1 MSIQSIDAISRPGS
15 IDRWQYAK
23 SFSNMPPQ
31 MSSPMSSQIGP
42 LMQQMMMLMQMVLG
56 AAQSL
61 GGGDPYGGGGGA
73 NPYGGGGASPYG
85 GGADPYGGGGSNP
98 YGGGGGMNPYGGGG
112 GMNPYGGAGGT
123 SPYGGVGG
131 TDPAQGLNGA
141 SGSNPLSAL
150 MASLTEL
157 FNALAPLLQALG
169 QNNGLKPN
177 DAANDLANKLGGAGG
192 AGGGGNSGSGGG
204 SGGGGSAG
212 TGSSGGA
219 GGSGHAG
226 GSGGSGGKHSG
237 TTAAPSP
244 APASGGTHPSTSP
257 SSTSPAGSVK
267 PTEIP
272 PAKGTVIVNEPI
284 VVKAGVPFDGGGK
297 LYQAGPA
304 LGDGG
309 QSETQKPVFIL
320 EPGATLQNVQVA
332 GGDGVHTKGDATLKD
347 VWWKDVGEDAM
358 TMKGP
363 GNVKVIGGGAYN
375 ATDKIFQ
382 INNPGSLSIEGFTA
396 DTFGKAVRTNGGKDF
411 PITIDIKNSVF
422 RNGDEAVVRTDASQA
437 KVNLENVTVDN
448 VPNDVLT
455 SSSSTEVT
463 GAQTPGHKA
472 YTG

>member
-15 IDRWQYAK
+15 VDRWQYAD
-23 SFSNMPPQ
+23 SFSNMQPQ
-31 MSSPMSSQIGP
+31 MSSPTSSQMGP
-42 LMQQMMMLMQMVLG
+42 LMQQMMLLMQSVLG
-56 AAQSL
+56 AAQGL
-61 GGGDPYGGGGGA
+61 GNGSDPAGGLGGA
-73 NPYGGGGASPYG
+73 NPYGGGST
-85 GGADPYGGGGSNP
+85 NP
-98 YGGGGGMNPYGGGG
+98 YGGSGGMNPYGGV
-112 GMNPYGGAGGT
+112 
-123 SPYGGVGG
+123 SG
-131 TDPAQGLNGA
+131 TDPTQGLNGA
-141 SGSNPLSAL
+141 KGANPLAGL
-150 MASLTEL
+150 MESLSDL
-157 FNALAPLLQALG
+157 FKALAPLLQALSE
-169 QNNGLKPN
+169 NNGMKPN

-192 AGGGGNSGSGGG
+192 AGGGV
-204 SGGGGSAG
+204 GGGGSAG

-219 GGSGHAG
+219 GGSGG
-226 GSGGSGGKHSG
+226 TGSSGASGGKHSG
-237 TTAAPSP
+237 TAAAPSP
-244 APASGGTHPSTSP
+244 APAHGATDPSTQP
-257 SSTSPAGSVK
+257 SSTSPVGSAK

-284 VVKAGVPFDGGGK
+284 VVKAGQTFDGGGK

-332 GGDGVHTKGDATLKD
+332 GADGVHTKGDATLKD

-375 ATDKIFQ
+375 ASDKIFQ

-411 PITIDIKNSVF
+411 PISIDIKNSVF

-455 SSSSTEVT
+455 SSASTEVT
-463 GAQTPGHKA
+463 GAQSLGSKA
-472 YTG
+472 FSG

>member
-15 IDRWQYAK
+15 IDRWQYAN
-23 SFSNMPPQ
+23 SFSNMQPQ
-31 MSSPMSSQIGP
+31 MSSPMSSQLGP

-61 GGGDPYGGGGGA
+61 GGGAGGDPYGGGANPYGGGGA
-73 NPYGGGGASPYG
+73 NPYGGGGA
-85 GGADPYGGGGSNP
+85 DPFGGGGSNP
-98 YGGGGGMNPYGGGG
+98 YGGGGMNPYGGGG
-112 GMNPYGGAGGT
+112 GMNPYGGNGGMNPYGGNGGT
-123 SPYGGVGG
+123 SPYGGIGG
-131 TDPAQGLNGA
+131 TDPTQGLNGA
-141 SGSNPLSAL
+141 NGSNPLSAL

-157 FNALAPLLQALG
+157 FNALAPLMQALS

-177 DAANDLANKLGGAGG
+177 DAANDLANRLGGVGGAGD
-192 AGGGGNSGSGGG
+192 GGNSGSGGG
-204 SGGGGSAG
+204 G
-212 TGSSGGA
+212 

-244 APASGGTHPSTSP
+244 APTSGGTHTSTP
-257 SSTSPAGSVK
+257 SSSSSPVGSVK

-284 VVKAGVPFDGGGK
+284 VVKAGQTFDGGGK

-332 GGDGVHTKGDATLKD
+332 GADGVHTKGDATLKD

-375 ATDKIFQ
+375 ASDKIFQ
-382 INNPGSLSIEGFTA
+382 INAGGSLSIDGFTA